1 MKDKEKIG
9 QKAQSKFR
17 RGNVKK
23 KEKMKGRKENKR
35 NREKWIGQIGKHLR
49 LSEGEGADP

>member
-9 QKAQSKFR
+9 QKVQSKIR

-35 NREKWIGQIGKHLR
+35 NREKWIGQIT
-49 LSEGEGADP
+49 S